1 MGESIVSPEPTEL
14 EPTPAPVESEQGPPP
29 DVAEIRKAYDYGE
42 FVGLVIVQPGT
53 MEEAPYVLYP
63 DDPYGLAPGLR
74 AQLERM
80 VAAGEI
86 TIEPAPPPPAPEPH
100 S

>member
-1 MGESIVSPEPTEL
+1 MGEQNDDPEPTEL
-14 EPTPAPVESEQGPPP
+14 PPVEPEPGPPP

-53 MEEAPYVLYP
+53 TEEVPYVLYP

-80 VAAGEI
+80 LAAGEI
-86 TIEPAPPPPAPEPH
+86 TVEQPPPPPEPAPEPQ